1 MGNFSWLVAEK
12 GVRLVLSVGVGFW
25 VARYLGPERFGIL
38 NYGLALVGLV
48 SLLAELGLE
57 NVVRRDLIR
66 TPGRTTEWVATSA
79 GLRLAGGVA
88 AYGVLAII
96 LWRGGMRD
104 SERMLVA
111 VLGLT
116 LFQPAFMVADL
127 WFQARLQAR
136 FTVWAQGLALAVG
149 AGVRVALIVGGA
161 SLTTFAWAVVGE
173 AAIACALVM
182 FLARRAGLRW
192 PLRAF
197 DGVVARQLLR
207 EAWPLLLSGI
217 AVMLYLRIDV
227 IMLRRMVGEAEVGI
241 YAAATRFTEIWYFLP
256 VALASSALPS
266 LLRARE
272 KDAATY
278 RARLQTWYDLN
289 AGLAYVLAVGSALAA
304 PWLIRVAYGP
314 AFAAAEPVL
323 V

>member
-149 AGVRVALIVGGA
+149 AGVRVALIVGGP
-161 SLTTFAWAVVGE
+161 
-173 AAIACALVM
+173 
-182 FLARRAGLRW
+182 R
-192 PLRAF
+192 
-197 DGVVARQLLR
+197 
-207 EAWPLLLSGI
+207 
-217 AVMLYLRIDV
+217 
-227 IMLRRMVGEAEVGI
+227 
-241 YAAATRFTEIWYFLP
+241 
-256 VALASSALPS
+256 
-266 LLRARE
+266 
-272 KDAATY
+272 
-278 RARLQTWYDLN
+278 
-289 AGLAYVLAVGSALAA
+289 
-304 PWLIRVAYGP
+304 
-314 AFAAAEPVL
+314 
-323 V
+323 